1 VAIAIAQDCNWPDDG
16 RLFIVHRFDPLASA
30 ATTSSGSTAT
40 LGFFAE
46 LPRLASAPETFDAAH
61 YRRAPDD
68 WAVVA
73 TDIVDSTKAIADGR
87 HKTVNFVAATAIAA
101 LRNLCAPTPIP
112 FLFGGDGA
120 IVMVP
125 PQFVPGARVE
135 LARVRAMAARDFG
148 ITLRVGLVTVAGLRR
163 LGSEVAVARYEPTTG
178 NSFGVFLGGGVGRL
192 EAAIKGR
199 GDAAL
204 KAESEIPGALDDGA
218 PVDLEGLS
226 CRWDELRSTRGKMVT
241 LILQGTADLREIHAH
256 VLALAAPE
264 GQAQPVR
271 EETLKTHWP
280 PRGFMLEVHARR
292 RGGSTALWTL
302 RVLAKTLIAKIV
314 FARGRPVG
322 NFDPARYRREIV
334 SNTDFC
340 KHDDT
345 LCFVVDC
352 ALDRVDEIERYVSA
366 CAAEQGLR
374 YGVHI
379 SDTALMTCLVTAADA
394 GLHVHF
400 VDGGAGG
407 YTSAATKLKQAMAAP
422 V

>member
-1 VAIAIAQDCNWPDDG
+1 
-16 RLFIVHRFDPLASA
+16 LT
-30 ATTSSGSTAT
+30 ATTSSASSAT

-46 LPRLASAPETFDAAH
+46 LPRLASAPETFDTTR
-61 YRRAPDD
+61 YRRAPDG
-68 WAVVA
+68 WALVA
-73 TDIVDSTKAIADGR
+73 TDIVESTQAIADGR
-87 HKTVNFVAATAIAA
+87 HKTVNFVAAAAIAA
-101 LRNLCAPTPIP
+101 LRNLCAPTAIP

-125 PQFVPGARVE
+125 PEFVAVARVE

-148 ITLRVGLVTVAGLRR
+148 LALRVGLVAVAALRR
-163 LGSEVAVARYEPTTG
+163 LGSEVAVARYEPTPG

-204 KAESEIPGALDDGA
+204 KAESEIPEALDDGA
-218 PVDLEGLS
+218 PVNLEGLS

-241 LILQGTADLREIHAH
+241 LIVHGAANLREIHAH
-256 VLALAAPE
+256 VLALAGPD

-271 EETLKTHWP
+271 EETLKVHWP
-280 PRGFMLEVHARR
+280 PPAFMLEVRARR

-302 RVLAKTLIAKIV
+302 RVLAETLLAKIV
-314 FARGRPVG
+314 FARGRPIG
-322 NFDPARYRREIV
+322 SFDPARYRREVV

-340 KHDDT
+340 KYDDT

-352 ALDRVDEIERYVSA
+352 ALDRVDEIERFVSA
-366 CAAEQGLR
+366 RAAEHGLR
-374 YGVHI
+374 FGLHV
-379 SDTALMTCLVTAADA
+379 SDTALMTCLVTAAGA

-400 VDGGAGG
+400 VDGGSGG
-407 YTSAATKLKQAMAAP
+407 YTSAAKKLKLAMATPA
-422 V
+422 